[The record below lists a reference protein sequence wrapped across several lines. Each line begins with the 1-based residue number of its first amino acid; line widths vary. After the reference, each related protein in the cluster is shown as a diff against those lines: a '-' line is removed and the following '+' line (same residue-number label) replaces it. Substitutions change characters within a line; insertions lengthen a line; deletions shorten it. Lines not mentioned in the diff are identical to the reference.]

1 MIPPVFK
8 ILMLNKLLG
17 WYLLNSVKDG
27 NIQENLLGQHFCIIL
42 KKKIHKEVELG
53 NTYPTH

>member
-42 KKKIHKEVELG
+42 KKKKS
-53 NTYPTH
+53 

>member
-8 ILMLNKLLG
+8 ILLSNKLFRVVLIEFSKG
-17 WYLLNSVKDG
+17 WKHPRKFVRPAFLHYL
-27 NIQENLLGQHFCIIL
+27 
-42 KKKIHKEVELG
+42 KKIHKEVELG